1 MTVSNLLKLG
11 CLITMIV
18 SAVYALLLA
27 YIGSWMLS
35 VLWLV
40 IAAAGLLNYTT
51 MRDAIRKQ
59 VETDK
64 SGEKL
69 NGNSN

>member
-1 MTVSNLLKLG
+1 
-11 CLITMIV
+11 MIV

-35 VLWLV
+35 ILWLV
-40 IAAAGLLNYTT
+40 IAGAGLLNYTT
-51 MRDAIRKQ
+51 MRDAIREQ